1 MLFACA
7 SFIPHSRL
15 HRQLSHILENRIQEK
30 ERLKKQDEWK
40 YRGRME
46 QLISRG
52 VSSGR
57 AALLPRDPAEPL
69 PTPIRED
76 LAVFE
81 ERRGQE
87 ELEKRKARAKEVF
100 ESQWLQN
107 TEKELQE
114 CMEALRSSLDQ
125 ETRASMEAL
134 REVIEDKLANHHRNL
149 GTLRC

>member
-15 HRQLSHILENRIQEK
+15 HRQLSHILENRIQVK
-30 ERLKKQDEWK
+30 ERLKKQDEWR

-52 VSSGR
+52 VSSGH

-76 LAVFE
+76 LAVIE

-87 ELEKRKARAKEVF
+87 ELEKRKARAKEMF

-107 TEKELQE
+107 TEKELQGVHGSS
-114 CMEALRSSLDQ
+114 AVQLRS
-125 ETRASMEAL
+125 
-134 REVIEDKLANHHRNL
+134 RNKSFDG
-149 GTLRC
+149 GTSRSDRRQTCKSPPKYRHS